1 MLFHIH
7 AWLWLST
14 AATAQF
20 TPAAMISPL
29 QINATTAVAPEE
41 QFQGASAATKS

>member
-7 AWLWLST
+7 AWLWIST
-14 AATAQF
+14 AAAAQF

-29 QINATTAVAPEE
+29 QINVTIAVASEE
-41 QFQGASAATKS
+41 HYQGASAAMKS